1 MFPKYFI
8 SETLIG
14 FVVSKTEND
23 IFRRQR
29 ICESF
34 TAFVILVSF
43 SSESSKMIPY
53 KLLFSTPR
61 FRPVFSLYM
70 VLSYG
75 FNYFWSPEYSIIN
88 VTRSQNKKVGEK
100 ILLSCQADDFW
111 EWCRRV
117 TLTLL
122 FTRFCYNYT
131 DLPRSVLSEDGQL
144 KR

>member
-43 SSESSKMIPY
+43 SSESSEMIHQIDILNPS
-53 KLLFSTPR
+53 F
-61 FRPVFSLYM
+61 PVFSLYM

-131 DLPRSVLSEDGQL
+131 DSL
-144 KR
+144 